1 MSKKAPSFKEILDAA
16 ARSVPDLW
24 SSDGGLVL
32 SRVAEYFK
40 KKGHPVSQPTL
51 HRHYTGDRER
61 PRKLDSR
68 VVEAFYAVFRVPR
81 SMLRGEPMSADTERA
96 VVQWG
101 LDVFLL
107 AQKIAEL
114 PSPTRDLINR
124 QIEDLLQREA
134 ELKKA
139 YESAGVV
146 PISRRSPS

>member
-1 MSKKAPSFKEILDAA
+1 MSKKAPSFTEILDAA

-24 SSDGGLVL
+24 SSDGELVL
-32 SRVAEYFK
+32 SRVADYLK

-51 HRHYTGDRER
+51 HRHYTGSREK

-68 VVEAFYAVFRVPR
+68 VVEAFHAVFKVPR
-81 SMLRGEPMSADTERA
+81 SMLRGDPMSADTERA
-96 VVQWG
+96 IVQWG

-114 PSPTRDLINR
+114 PSSTRDSINR

-139 YESAGVV
+139 YEGSSVT
-146 PISRRSPS
+146 PIRRSTP